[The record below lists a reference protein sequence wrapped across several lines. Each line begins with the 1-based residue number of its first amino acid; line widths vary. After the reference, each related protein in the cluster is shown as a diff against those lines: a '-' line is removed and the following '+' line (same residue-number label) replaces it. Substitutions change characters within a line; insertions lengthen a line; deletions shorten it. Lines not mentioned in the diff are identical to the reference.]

1 VGDVERQVFVD
12 LVGHDEGVVA
22 VGEFDDEFERR
33 PVEDRAGRI
42 VRGVDQDDP
51 GPVGHRGT
59 EFLRIGLEVRQLH
72 RPVPAPGERDEAAVR
87 VVERFEGHHLVAA
100 LDEGEQGGG
109 ERFGRSG
116 RDEHLS
122 LGIGCETV
130 ETVLVLGDGGA
141 EVEGARARRV
151 LVLAPLDRGD
161 RFGEHGVRSVLVGEP
176 LAEVHRA
183 GLQGEGAHLGEDRRG
198 DGALLVHESGALRC
212 AAPRSVNHHAISL
225 RGLSHRPSPI

>member
-1 VGDVERQVFVD
+1 MF
-12 LVGHDEGVVA
+12 EG
-22 VGEFDDEFERR
+22 G

-42 VRGVDQDDP
+42 VRRVDQDDP
-51 GPVGHRGT
+51 RPVGHRGT
-59 EFLRIGLEVRQLH
+59 EVLRIGLEVRRAQLH
-72 RPVPAPGERDEAAVR
+72 RPVPAPCERDEAAVR
-87 VVERFEGHHLVAA
+87 VVERFEGHHLVTA

-130 ETVLVLGDGGA
+130 ETMLVLGDGGA
-141 EVEGARARRV
+141 EVEGARAGRV
-151 LVLAPLDRGD
+151 LVLAPLDSGD
-161 RFGEHGVRSVLVGEP
+161 RFGEHGVRPVLVGEP

-198 DGALLVHESGALRC
+198 DGALLVHESGALSS
-212 AAPRSVNHHAISL
+212 AAPRSVNHHVDLPPWPESQAVSNL
-225 RGLSHRPSPI
+225 GHHPRRLAAKT